1 MVPSGSAFKTQITK
15 KDVPRIK
22 KYTFE
27 GCIIFILSEMV
38 RLLALKII
46 QVEKLSRRWRPG
58 RIGYSRPDFITSLL
72 KSYNFIS
79 LQSLNMNKYRIR
91 KKPEGLIS
99 NIILFQK
106 IYNFSDFQANFMPG
120 IMGRT
125 PSTWDEKLFA
135 LRGKVLMIAD
145 YASFDLSYELYS
157 FLYSISPFTCNT
169 TFSLDKTHLTPIS
182 QSRF

>member
-1 MVPSGSAFKTQITK
+1 ME
-15 KDVPRIK
+15 VPRIK

-46 QVEKLSRRWRPG
+46 LEVEKLSRRWRPG

-91 KKPEGLIS
+91 KRPEGPHIW
-99 NIILFQK
+99 K
-106 IYNFSDFQANFMPG
+106 
-120 IMGRT
+120 
-125 PSTWDEKLFA
+125 W
-135 LRGKVLMIAD
+135 
-145 YASFDLSYELYS
+145 
-157 FLYSISPFTCNT
+157 
-169 TFSLDKTHLTPIS
+169 
-182 QSRF
+182 

>member
-1 MVPSGSAFKTQITK
+1 M
-15 KDVPRIK
+15 PRIK

-46 QVEKLSRRWRPG
+46 LEVEKLSRRWRPG

-91 KKPEGLIS
+91 KKPEGSSYSKMLIPLYFRKFL
-99 NIILFQK
+99 ILTNLGYFMIFRWGIKWRTHRSAFQK
-106 IYNFSDFQANFMPG
+106 YRARFRYMTDSRNVARFCQYFPFYLQYCVFS
-120 IMGRT
+120 
-125 PSTWDEKLFA
+125 W
-135 LRGKVLMIAD
+135 
-145 YASFDLSYELYS
+145 
-157 FLYSISPFTCNT
+157 
-169 TFSLDKTHLTPIS
+169 
-182 QSRF
+182 